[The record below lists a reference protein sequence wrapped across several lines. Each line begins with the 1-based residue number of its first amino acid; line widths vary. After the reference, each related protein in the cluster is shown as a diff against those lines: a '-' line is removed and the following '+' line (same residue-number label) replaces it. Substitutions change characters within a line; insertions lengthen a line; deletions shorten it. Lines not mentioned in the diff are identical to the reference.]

1 MTLSDLLVTYNQVRT
16 PEVPEM
22 PELKQDFHTDD
33 RYSRYIQYVDEKKN
47 NATKSE
53 NNTWQGWTL
62 NNPVS
67 QWFVGESQQS
77 TSEQPDS
84 QPEASQSENPTQTTS
99 SGQSVTARAKR
110 VSRSAGYN
118 NFVTAYDKF
127 LAENPQYSKYKD
139 LLTSIAGLESS
150 YQQDIS
156 NKHSSALGWFQ
167 FLDKT
172 RSNYTNTSREE
183 FASNPNL
190 QFEVASRHMDD
201 IMRQV
206 SPYKD
211 RAKELG
217 LTYLQLVYGMW
228 WRPKSMINYLKTGSD
243 NYVNKGDNMTLQ
255 KILKYAS

>member
-1 MTLSDLLVTYNQVRT
+1 MTLSDLLVTYNKVRT
-16 PEVPEM
+16 PEVPET
-22 PELKQDFHTDD
+22 PELEQDFHADD
-33 RYSRYIQYVDEKKN
+33 RYNRYIRYVDEKKN
-47 NATKSE
+47 DAAKSE

-62 NNPVS
+62 SNPVS
-67 QWFVGESQQS
+67 QWFI
-77 TSEQPDS
+77 SEYQ
-84 QPEASQSENPTQTTS
+84 QPEQSENSTQTTS
-99 SGQSVTARAKR
+99 SGQSTTARAKR

-127 LAENPQYSKYKD
+127 LTENPQYSKYKD

-167 FLDKT
+167 FVDKT
-172 RSNYTNTSREE
+172 RANYTNASREE

-201 IMRQV
+201 IMRQIR
-206 SPYKD
+206 PYKD

-217 LTYLQLVYGMW
+217 LTDLQLVYGMW
-228 WRPKSMINYLKTGSD
+228 WRPKSMLNYLKTGSD
-243 NYVNKGDNMTLQ
+243 DYVNKGDNMTLQ

>member
-16 PEVPEM
+16 PEVPETS
-22 PELKQDFHTDD
+22 ELEQDFHADD

-47 NATKSE
+47 NAAE
-53 NNTWQGWTL
+53 NSTWQGWIL
-62 NNPVS
+62 SNPVS
-67 QWFVGESQQS
+67 QWFIGESQQS

-84 QPEASQSENPTQTTS
+84 TQSENSTQTSS

-110 VSRSAGYN
+110 VSRSDSYN

-127 LAENPQYSKYKD
+127 LTENPQYSKYKD

-150 YQQDIS
+150 YQQDTS

-167 FLDKT
+167 FVDKT
-172 RSNYTNTSREE
+172 RSNYTNASREE

-190 QFEVASRHMDD
+190 QFEVASRYMDD

-217 LTYLQLVYGMW
+217 LTDLQLVYGMW

-243 NYVNKGDNMTLQ
+243 NYINKGDNMTLQ